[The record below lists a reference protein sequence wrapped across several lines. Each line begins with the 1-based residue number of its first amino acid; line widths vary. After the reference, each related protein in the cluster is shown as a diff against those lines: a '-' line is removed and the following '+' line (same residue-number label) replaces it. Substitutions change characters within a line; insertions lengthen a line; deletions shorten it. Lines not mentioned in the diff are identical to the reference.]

1 MVNVDEVST
10 KFDENA
16 LRFLHL
22 FRWVKAV
29 KQGSFVMSCMSMVI
43 TTAADGT
50 FLPPMPI
57 INVKTTPRGPDGT
70 ILKNMLAN
78 K

>member
-1 MVNVDEVST
+1 MT
-10 KFDENA
+10 
-16 LRFLHL
+16 
-22 FRWVKAV
+22 
-29 KQGSFVMSCMSMVI
+29 MVI